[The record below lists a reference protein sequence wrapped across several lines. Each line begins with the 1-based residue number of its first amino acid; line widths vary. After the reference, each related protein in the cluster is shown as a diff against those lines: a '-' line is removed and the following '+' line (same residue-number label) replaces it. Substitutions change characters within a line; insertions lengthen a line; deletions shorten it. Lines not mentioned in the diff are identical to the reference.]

1 MTGDLRSRAAQ
12 LAKIPAELRA
22 SARVARR
29 RFYAESGNR
38 CGESHPRAALSDH
51 EVELM
56 LELHA
61 EGFSHA
67 WLAAK
72 FEIPKVSVWSI
83 CSGRT
88 RGVPIARVV
97 KA

>member
-1 MTGDLRSRAAQ
+1 MNTVVLSGKLRQ
-12 LAKIPAELRA
+12 Q
-22 SARVARR
+22 ARMGRR
-29 RFYAESGNR
+29 RLLY
-38 CGESHPRAALSDH
+38 GENGYRIGETHRRAVLTDH

-61 EGFSHA
+61 EGKSHA
-67 WLAAK
+67 WLAEK

-88 RGVPIARVV
+88 RGQAPVKTKLEVV
-97 KA
+97 E